1 MAKVQDVKVQNLYA
15 QLDAMRDLISSL
27 LKDQEI
33 DQTEIRYL
41 SGFISYKK
49 MDEEYC
55 YFRENAHEEYEE
67 DLPFPYLTL

>member
-1 MAKVQDVKVQNLYA
+1 MANDKAVKVQDQYK
-15 QLDAMRDLISSL
+15 QLDEMRAFISNL
-27 LKDQEI
+27 LEDQEI

-49 MDEEYC
+49 LDEEYRF
-55 YFRENAHEEYEE
+55 FRENAHEEYEE